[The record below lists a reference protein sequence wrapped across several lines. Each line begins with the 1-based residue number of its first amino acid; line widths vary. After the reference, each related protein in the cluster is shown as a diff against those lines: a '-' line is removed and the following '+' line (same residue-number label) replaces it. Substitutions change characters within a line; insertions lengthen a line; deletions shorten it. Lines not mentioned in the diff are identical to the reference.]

1 MSMLTSSR
9 VTGVVLFSLAACLPG
24 SRMGAFEGTDGA
36 TVEKAP
42 LRTFTTP
49 RAALQAGL
57 EGFRSGDTASAIEE
71 LKYAASGGEP
81 PAQWKLAKIIP
92 TATGFRTTISKLTII
107 FLKSPRIT
115 TKTTRTSATSRSC
128 RAPLSRLEFMI

>member
-9 VTGVVLFSLAACLPG
+9 VTGVVLFSLTACLPG
-24 SRMGAFEGTDGA
+24 SRMDAFEGTDGA
-36 TVEKAP
+36 TVEQAP

-49 RAALQAGL
+49 QAGL

-115 TKTTRTSATSRSC
+115 TKTTRTSATSPSC